1 MAAKSTG
8 SEGSEN
14 SDIPIENNETGATG
28 PSEEAKG
35 LGSALFG
42 STLSR
47 RSALGRLAAIGGI
60 GAVSVGGFLYAGR
73 WLTPDALTP
82 GRFTDRFE
90 QVYGHHSGARR
101 NHAKGVSASGYFV
114 SSGAGTEVSRAAV
127 FQAGRTPVTGRFS
140 LSGGVP
146 DVADA
151 NATVRGLG
159 VLFQLAN
166 GEQWRTAMV
175 NSPVFLD
182 RVPEGFYARLRASQ
196 PVQGTGQ
203 PDPAKMAQFLA
214 QFPETARAM
223 QIVKKTPPTS
233 GFHNSTFYGLNAFMF
248 TNDAGVTVPVRWRL
262 IPQQRVQP
270 ASAAHPLGRDYLFDA
285 LITEVAAHP
294 LHWNL
299 LLAIGQPGD
308 PTDDATT
315 PWPDDRRTIDAGTL
329 TINSLAT
336 EAAGNARD
344 INFDPLI
351 LPDGIAPSDDPLLS
365 ARSAVYSVS
374 FTRRSGEPKQPSAV
388 DVARVSSAL

>member
-1 MAAKSTG
+1 VAAEDTG
-8 SEGSEN
+8 SKGP
-14 SDIPIENNETGATG
+14 DDLDETNDHDEIGGAEQRHGAKESPLFGAT
-28 PSEEAKG
+28 
-35 LGSALFG
+35 LN
-42 STLSR
+42 R
-47 RSALGRLAAIGGI
+47 RSALGRLTAIGGI
-60 GAVSVGGFLYAGR
+60 GAASVCGFLYAGG

-82 GRFTDRFE
+82 GRFTDGFE
-90 QVYGHHSGARR
+90 QVYGRHSGARR

-114 SSGAGTEVSRAAV
+114 SGGAGTEVSRAAV

-159 VLFQLAN
+159 LLFHLAN

-175 NSPVFLD
+175 NNPVFLD

-196 PVQGTGQ
+196 PVKGTGQ
-203 PDPAKMAQFLA
+203 PDPVKMAEFLA
-214 QFPETARAM
+214 RFPETARAM

-262 IPQQRVQP
+262 APRQQVQP
-270 ASAAHPLGRDYLFDA
+270 ASATHPPGRDYLFGA
-285 LITEVAAHP
+285 LVTEVVAHP
-294 LHWNL
+294 LHWDL

-308 PTDDATT
+308 PTNDATA
-315 PWPDDRRTIDAGTL
+315 PWPDDRRTINAGTL

-374 FTRRSGEPKQPSAV
+374 YTRRSGEPKQPSAV